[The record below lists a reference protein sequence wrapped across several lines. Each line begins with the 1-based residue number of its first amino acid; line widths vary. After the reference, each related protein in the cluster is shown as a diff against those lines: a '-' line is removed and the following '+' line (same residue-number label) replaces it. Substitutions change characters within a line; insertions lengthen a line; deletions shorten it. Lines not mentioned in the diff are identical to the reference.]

1 MRVDFYMFSDSAS
14 EFSVPDDK
22 VIDFDDAND
31 VYNPF
36 STNNFKRSF
45 EVETDDV
52 VKSEIAQMLMKH
64 AIMFGNEA
72 INYNSLDK
80 KASQD
85 NSTFLKD
92 SIKRIER
99 HIARNYMT
107 DEIVEKYMIVDIVNA
122 TKNNNFTNE
131 INFAGTSRK
140 YKNTFLE
147 FSDTY
152 DGCTFSSRF
161 QCYFM
166 NPQYLLDA
174 FDGQMHV
181 SYARTNPM
189 VPMSSKVHKDV

>member
-1 MRVDFYMFSDSAS
+1 MRVDFYMFSDQAN

-122 TKNNNFTNE
+122 AKNNNFTNE
-131 INFAGTSRK
+131 INFAGISRT
-140 YKNTFLE
+140 YNTFLE

-166 NPQYLLDA
+166 NPQYLQDA
-174 FDGQMHV
+174 FDSQMHIR
-181 SYARTNPM
+181 YARANPM